1 MKGYCTTST
10 NCLETINKQLKN
22 ASGAGLLTLNS
33 TCRVLRDFKITNLKL
48 HERCIVKGKLNRKR
62 PIPVQR
68 EKHLTDI
75 LSNFSET
82 CFTIGNLTKTIKS
95 SNIINRQNNII
106 PVNTTQAEISASN
119 FEFSDNSSDDS
130 S

>member
-1 MKGYCTTST
+1 M
-10 NCLETINKQLKN
+10 
-22 ASGAGLLTLNS
+22 
-33 TCRVLRDFKITNLKL
+33 KL

-75 LSNFSET
+75 LSNFYELNLEEKIEKFSET

-95 SNIINRQNNII
+95 SNITNRQNNII
-106 PVNTTQAEISASN
+106 QVNTTQAEISASN